1 MHTNDR
7 LSEEKLLGEE
17 HSRDGGDVLSLQP
30 RRRSRHTICLW
41 GFHLLFTLVNVIT
54 ILSTFI
60 NRNGTMRGDCKDH
73 MPMYSPALEAVRGTG
88 HFHRFDGS
96 FATPNTFK
104 GTPNSDI
111 DAAWA
116 DITYENGSCLPLIY
130 DRALA
135 DSGRRCHQY
144 L

>member
-1 MHTNDR
+1 
-7 LSEEKLLGEE
+7 
-17 HSRDGGDVLSLQP
+17 
-30 RRRSRHTICLW
+30 
-41 GFHLLFTLVNVIT
+41 
-54 ILSTFI
+54 
-60 NRNGTMRGDCKDH
+60 
-73 MPMYSPALEAVRGTG
+73 MYSPALEAVRGTG

-96 FATPNTFK
+96 FATPNAFK

-116 DITYENGSCLPLIY
+116 DITYENGSCLPSTY

-135 DSGRRCHQY
+135 DSGRRCHQH